1 MCWQAVTGRTT
12 LSALLDMLA
21 EAAAMGAGKS
31 DLMDKLQSRAD
42 SARAFETKAAPCLA
56 TVEASFPAAPVYA
69 MDTTSAA
76 AVQSTPV
83 LDSEAAADSTLGV
96 DTAAAESTPV
106 VDAANAALRKVSLA
120 ELEALVQEGQ
130 GIGIKLDSLTDLTR
144 LLNSARA
151 WAQQAEFCLTGKEL
165 HTAKNKKHPQR
176 PSLEQATSLMAELP
190 GMAVVLPLAEE
201 LCSKQQQAMEWVDK
215 ARGVLEQGNLG
226 QRLGHVQ
233 AVVDEGTAFGLQ
245 MPELTQLDAL
255 VRAIQWN
262 SMARSALRLA
272 PEVGVQSVP
281 DGSIIQ
287 GQDGAQAQT
296 AQESHSHRGS
306 PAPAGPSPDPSIP
319 PPSASDL
326 PLQQQTSQLQV
337 SSSDA
342 HPGSQQTGA
351 SSAAPPNS
359 LTSGGAQGLPMCTA
373 GVTPLAERLTLA
385 EAEELFEQGGELPV
399 EEPVLQRLQVLVETG
414 LQWEAQASTPGSTY
428 ACLFLCHVWL
438 IAQNPCHLVCA
449 LLHGSVAVS
458 PSQWLIPMVTII
470 VGVWGS
476 RERNVHI
483 GVRSHAS
490 CYVYLSFSRPPY
502 PSNYCKHWNCNTFN
516 KNIKLRSMLLHG
528 KGALLNAYNQS
539 A

>member
-1 MCWQAVTGRTT
+1 MSIQTAATGRCTCQHQLILGTVGLSKPRDGSEYCCVPADAYLIGLCVCWQAVTGRTT

-42 SARAFETKAAPCLA
+42 SARAFEAKAAPCLA
-56 TVEASFPAAPVYA
+56 TVEASFPAAPAYA
-69 MDTTSAA
+69 MDTTSAE
-76 AVQSTPV
+76 AVQSTPM
-83 LDSEAAADSTLGV
+83 LDTEAAAESTPAV

-106 VDAANAALRKVSLA
+106 VDAANAAPRKVSLA

-165 HTAKNKKHPQR
+165 HAAKNKKHPQW
-176 PSLEQATSLMAELP
+176 PSLEKATSLMAELP
-190 GMAVVLPLAEE
+190 SMAVVLPLAEE
-201 LCSKQQQAMEWVDK
+201 LCSRQQQAMEWVDR

-245 MPELTQLDAL
+245 MTELTQLDAL
-255 VRAIQWN
+255 VGAIQWN
-262 SMARSALRLA
+262 SKARSALRLT
-272 PEVGVQSVP
+272 PEVGVQPVP
-281 DGSIIQ
+281 DGSIIHR
-287 GQDGAQAQT
+287 QDGAQTQT

-319 PPSASDL
+319 SPLASDL
-326 PLQQQTSQLQV
+326 PLQQQTSHLQV

-351 SSAAPPNS
+351 SSAAPPSS
-359 LTSGGAQGLPMCTA
+359 LTSGGAQGLIMGAA

-399 EEPVLQRLQVLVETG
+399 EEPLLQRLQVLVETG
-414 LQWEAQASTPGSTY
+414 LQWEAQASTSVTSLLPHTPYRTPNAWLHCTCSSDHNKQNIQLCRSKLC
-428 ACLFLCHVWL
+428 CLVSLMEQ
-438 IAQNPCHLVCA
+438 ARPA
-449 LLHGSVAVS
+449 AVAK
-458 PSQWLIPMVTII
+458 
-470 VGVWGS
+470 
-476 RERNVHI
+476 E
-483 GVRSHAS
+483 
-490 CYVYLSFSRPPY
+490 
-502 PSNYCKHWNCNTFN
+502 
-516 KNIKLRSMLLHG
+516 
-528 KGALLNAYNQS
+528 
-539 A
+539 